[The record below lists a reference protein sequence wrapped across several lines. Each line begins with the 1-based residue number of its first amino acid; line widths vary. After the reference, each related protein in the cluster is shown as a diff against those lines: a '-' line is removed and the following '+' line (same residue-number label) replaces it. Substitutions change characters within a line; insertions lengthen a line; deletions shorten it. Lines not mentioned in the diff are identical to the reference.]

1 MDNSKWYASVWFV
14 LLMLFVVLGPL
25 GLPLLWKSSRFSKV
39 SKIVLTIAT
48 VIYTG
53 WILLGAKVLVEK
65 SLQGLGD
72 LKSF

>member
-25 GLPLLWKSSRFSKV
+25 GLPLLWKSPRFSKV
-39 SKIVLTIAT
+39 AKIVLTVAT

-53 WILLGAKVLVEK
+53 WILLAARGLIEK
-65 SLQGLGD
+65 SLQGLGE
-72 LKSF
+72 LYQ